1 MFTFSRC
8 LKFWRGNVFLSN
20 NILGFEL
27 LVLIFWCDRWVLAIS
42 CWFIWY
48 INCVWGTFCV
58 NSGEKPDDPHWI
70 CGKGHW
76 PSSVCHLRDRASREG
91 ITDDTRAM
99 EHTLRAWGS
108 IVCVLALL
116 SPQLRATT
124 FGLWCG
130 VVRCGVVWWGSCHC
144 GGGKEWQHLWESER
158 EKSRVTLTAERSSV
172 WRLSDRL
179 SVARPRKT
187 STCTFLTTHKSLNSL
202 WRWGGNRDR
211 IPFFPSI
218 LTWSDSLGIFLKKT
232 PSFEFSNWSEV
243 HNVSK
248 IYPSTNI
255 SQ

>member
-8 LKFWRGNVFLSN
+8 LKFWGGNVFLRY

-99 EHTLRAWGS
+99 EHKLCAWGS

-124 FGLWCG
+124 FGLWWC
-130 VVRCGVVWWGSCHC
+130 VVGQR
-144 GGGKEWQHLWESER
+144 GGKEWQHLWESER

-187 STCTFLTTHKSLNSL
+187 STYLSNNTQVAELIVKMRRKQRQNTILSFYPNMIRFAWHFPQK
-202 WRWGGNRDR
+202 D
-211 IPFFPSI
+211 PFIWVQQLVRSA
-218 LTWSDSLGIFLKKT
+218 
-232 PSFEFSNWSEV
+232 
-243 HNVSK
+243 
-248 IYPSTNI
+248 
-255 SQ
+255 

>member
-8 LKFWRGNVFLSN
+8 LKFWGGNVFLSN

-48 INCVWGTFCV
+48 MNCVWGTLYV

-99 EHTLRAWGS
+99 EHTLRGGLS
-108 IVCVLALL
+108 CVCWL
-116 SPQLRATT
+116 SYRLNCVPQHGA
-124 FGLWCG
+124 
-130 VVRCGVVWWGSCHC
+130 CGVVWCGGAACHC
-144 GGGKEWQHLWESER
+144 GGGKEWQHLWESGR

-187 STCTFLTTHKSLNSL
+187 STYL
-202 WRWGGNRDR
+202 
-211 IPFFPSI
+211 
-218 LTWSDSLGIFLKKT
+218 
-232 PSFEFSNWSEV
+232 
-243 HNVSK
+243 
-248 IYPSTNI
+248 STNTQVAELI
-255 SQ
+255 VKMRRKQRQKTILSFYPNMIRFAWHFPQKDPFIWVQQLFRSA

>member
-1 MFTFSRC
+1 MFTFSCC
-8 LKFWRGNVFLSN
+8 LKFWGGNVFLSN

-48 INCVWGTFCV
+48 MNCVWGTLYV

-99 EHTLRAWGS
+99 EHKLRAWGS

-124 FGLWCG
+124 WGLWCA
-130 VVRCGVVWWGSCHC
+130 VVWWGSVVVKNDNTCERASGRKAEWHWRQSWARC
-144 GGGKEWQHLWESER
+144 EDYLIGCLLLGRGKH
-158 EKSRVTLTAERSSV
+158 
-172 WRLSDRL
+172 
-179 SVARPRKT
+179 PP
-187 STCTFLTTHKSLNSL
+187 TFLTTHKSLNSL